1 MCVPVLGNPFLQQEG
16 STGKISGQRR
26 RTAGR
31 SRDRSAGRESTQ
43 GGNRIR
49 GRGISPRIRKT
60 GGMAVFPDTG
70 DLAERAE
77 GLAARL
83 SECDICPRLCRVNRK
98 AGELGVCRVGRSA
111 PVASYGPHYGEEAP
125 LVGSNGSGTVFFSG
139 CNLLC
144 VFCQNYGISHQ
155 GEGNEVSTE
164 TLAGIFLALQRMGC
178 HNLNLVTPTHVTPQI
193 MEALSLAVPRG
204 LSLPVVYNCG
214 GYESIDTLQALEGVV
229 DIYMPDVK
237 FLDAET
243 ASRYCDAPDYPEV
256 VRAALR
262 EMARQVGPLSLD
274 RRGVARRGLLVR
286 HLVMPGKASTT
297 REVIDFLA
305 EEIGE
310 DTYLNLMNQ
319 YRPCGRALE
328 FPEIARRTAFAEW
341 QEAHDYAREKGM
353 MRLDKM

>member
-1 MCVPVLGNPFLQQEG
+1 M
-16 STGKISGQRR
+16 T
-26 RTAGR
+26 
-31 SRDRSAGRESTQ
+31 
-43 GGNRIR
+43 
-49 GRGISPRIRKT
+49 
-60 GGMAVFPDTG
+60 VFPDTG
-70 DLAERAE
+70 TLAERVKR
-77 GLAARL
+77 LSARL

-98 AGELGVCRVGRSA
+98 AGELGFCRVGENA
-111 PVASYGPHYGEEAP
+111 PVASFGPHYGEESP

-155 GEGNEVSTE
+155 GEGNEVSAE
-164 TLAGIFLALQRMGC
+164 KLAGIFLAIQRMGC

-193 MEALSLAVPRG
+193 MEALFLAAPRG
-204 LSLPVVYNCG
+204 LSIPVVYNCG
-214 GYESIDTLQALEGVV
+214 GYESTDTLRELEGVV

-237 FLDAET
+237 FLDEESAG
-243 ASRYCDAPDYPEV
+243 RYCDAPDYPGV

-286 HLVMPGKASTT
+286 HLVMPGEASTT
-297 REVIDFLA
+297 GKVIDYLA
-305 EEIGE
+305 DEIGK

-328 FPEIARRTAFAEW
+328 FPEIGRRTAFSEW
-341 QEAHDYAREKGM
+341 REAQDYAREKGM
-353 MRLDKM
+353 FRLDGE